1 MKKIMIAV
9 ATAAALLVV
18 AGNESLA
25 AKDFTDTV
33 NHWSQPSIRTAVD
46 TGYVDGYPDGTFKP
60 DGAVTRAE
68 FIKMVATA
76 IGKKVTP
83 EQSNLWYLPY
93 VKALQDDGILSETF
107 YSDDMAYP
115 MVRSEMA
122 MVATK
127 AADTKSAAAMEDAV
141 KLGLIGGVGGGELDE
156 KGNTTRAQAVTI
168 IERILSK
175 RAGKELPVDE
185 AALDMATINKIG
197 TNIERVWKIKP
208 VALPVEGHWGNGV
221 TIKVNKVVMLE
232 YNKGADQPYGYLF
245 DGYNPNSRMDLTKF
259 VTIAFQIDIV
269 VDGTDNGVYAYR
281 DFFKPDT
288 LVEYGNVNFRANL
301 NPTGNVAGL
310 DTGKPGTYSGWTG
323 YAVAKSIKQA
333 QFADRGKSQ
342 PLIMTI
348 GNNSVTIAE

>member
-1 MKKIMIAV
+1 
-9 ATAAALLVV
+9 
-18 AGNESLA
+18 
-25 AKDFTDTV
+25 
-33 NHWSQPSIRTAVD
+33 
-46 TGYVDGYPDGTFKP
+46 VDGYPDGTFKP
-60 DGAVTRAE
+60 DGAVTCAE

-156 KGNTTRAQAVTI
+156 KGKTTRAQAVTI

-185 AALDMATINKIG
+185 AALDMASINKVG

-245 DGYNPNSRMDLTKF
+245 DGYVKNSRIDLTKYD
-259 VTIAFQIDIV
+259 VIAFQVSVDV
-269 VDGTDNGVYAYR
+269 VGTDSGTVYPW
-281 DFFKPDT
+281 DLFKPNTVVSHGD
-288 LVEYGNVNFRANL
+288 VIFGSKY
-301 NPTGNVAGL
+301 NPTGKIDGF
-310 DTGKPGTYSGWTG
+310 DSGKKANYSGWMG
-323 YAVAKSIKQA
+323 YAVTKEIKKA

-342 PLIMTI
+342 PLVMTI

>member
-18 AGNESLA
+18 AENESLA
-25 AKDFTDTV
+25 ARDFTDTV
-33 NHWSQPSIRTAVD
+33 NHWSQPSIREAVD
-46 TGYVDGYPDGTFKP
+46 KGYVDGYPDGTFKP

-127 AADTKSAAAMEDAV
+127 AADTKSAAAVEDAV

-185 AALDMATINKIG
+185 AALDMATINKVG

-208 VALPVEGHWGNGV
+208 VALPVEGKWGNGV
-221 TIKVNKVVMLE
+221 TIKVNKVVMLD
-232 YNKGADQPYGYLF
+232 YNKGADQPYGHLF
-245 DGYNPNSRMDLTKF
+245 DGYYQNRRMDLTKF
-259 VTIAFQIDIV
+259 DVIAFQVDITV
-269 VDGTDNGVYAYR
+269 EGTESGVYAYR

-288 LVEYGNVNFRANL
+288 VVSHGNVNFNEKY
-301 NPTGNVAGL
+301 NPTGRVEGL
-310 DTGKPGTYSGWTG
+310 DTGKKASYSGWTG
-323 YAVAKSIKQA
+323 YAVTKTTKQA
-333 QFADRGKSQ
+333 QFEDRGKSQ
-342 PLIMTI
+342 PLVMTI